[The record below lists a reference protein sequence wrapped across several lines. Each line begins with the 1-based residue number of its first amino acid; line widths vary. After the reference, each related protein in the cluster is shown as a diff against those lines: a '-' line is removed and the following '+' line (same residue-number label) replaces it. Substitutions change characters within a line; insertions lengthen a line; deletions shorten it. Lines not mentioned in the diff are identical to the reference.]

1 MSASTLSRPAP
12 MLPITLPDCTAFQM
26 VFVEGGDFL
35 RGDIHGDIDEAARPP
50 HPVRVDSF
58 YIGQYPVTQAL
69 WRAVALSPEG
79 KRRKMEPEP
88 FRFKGSEQLP
98 AENISWN
105 DITQQFLPAL
115 NALTGQDFSL
125 PTEAQWE
132 YAARGGR
139 HHRDGYRYAGSDKL
153 KELAW
158 FDGNSGKKTHE
169 VGQKYP
175 NQLGLYDMSGNVWE
189 WCADAY
195 DSDFYKACAERA
207 DKAGR
212 PIDNPFCER
221 GSRRVL
227 RGGSC
232 WDEPQDCTV
241 AFRIIFDPA
250 NRNYDLGF
258 RLLLQLGATKA

>member
-1 MSASTLSRPAP
+1 MSASTLSQPAP
-12 MLPITLPDCTAFQM
+12 IMPITLPDGTAFHM
-26 VFVEGGDFL
+26 VLVEGGIFM
-35 RGDIHGDIDEAARPP
+35 RGDSHGDVDDAARPP

-58 YIGQYPVTQAL
+58 YMGQYSVTQAL
-69 WRAVALSPEG
+69 WRAVALSAEG
-79 KRRKMEPEP
+79 KRREMEPEP
-88 FRFKGSEQLP
+88 FYFKGSEQLP

-115 NALTGQDFSL
+115 NALSGQDFRL

-158 FDGNSGKKTHE
+158 FDGNSGNKTQE

-195 DSDFYKACAERA
+195 YEKFYENCSKKVEATG
-207 DKAGR
+207 K
-212 PIDNPFCER
+212 PLDNPFCEE
-221 GSRRVL
+221 GARRVL
-227 RGGSC
+227 RGGC
-232 WDEPQDCTV
+232 FWLEPRYCAV
-241 AFRIIFDPA
+241 AYRSDGDPA
-250 NRNYDLGF
+250 NRGHCGF
-258 RLLLQLGATKA
+258 RLLLQLGATKG

>member
-1 MSASTLSRPAP
+1 MSASTLTQPAP
-12 MLPITLPDCTAFQM
+12 ILPITLPDGLAFDM
-26 VFVEGGDFL
+26 VLVEGGVFM
-35 RGDIHGDIDEAARPP
+35 RGDLHGDLEQESALPP

-58 YIGQYPVTQAL
+58 YMGQYSVTQAL
-69 WRAVALSPEG
+69 WRAVALSAEG
-79 KRRKMEPEP
+79 KQRQMEPEP
-88 FRFKGSEQLP
+88 FYFKGSEQLP

-115 NALTGQDFSL
+115 NALTGQDFRL

-139 HHRDGYRYAGSDKL
+139 HHRNGYRYAGSDKL

-189 WCADAY
+189 WCGDAY
-195 DSDFYKACAERA
+195 DKDFYKTCGKRA
-207 DKAGR
+207 G
-212 PIDNPFCER
+212 PIDNPFCKE
-221 GSRRVL
+221 GAGRVL

-232 WDEPQDCTV
+232 WGGSRYCAV
-241 AFRIIFDPA
+241 AIRVVSDPA
-250 NRNYDLGF
+250 NRSSLYGF
-258 RLLLQLGATKA
+258 RLLLQLGATKG

>member
-12 MLPITLPDCTAFQM
+12 QLPITLPDGTAFHM

-35 RGDIHGDIDEAARPP
+35 RGDIHGDIEQESALPP
-50 HPVRVDSF
+50 HRVRLGSF

-69 WRAVALSPEG
+69 WRAVALSAEG
-79 KRRKMEPEP
+79 KQRQMEPEP
-88 FRFKGSEQLP
+88 FYFKGSEQLP

-115 NALTGQDFSL
+115 NALTGQDFRL

-158 FDGNSGKKTHE
+158 FEDNSGGKTHE

-175 NQLGLYDMSGNVWE
+175 NQLGLYDMSGNVYE

-195 DSDFYKACAERA
+195 DGDFYKTCA
-207 DKAGR
+207 KSAG
-212 PIDNPFCER
+212 PIDNPFCKE
-221 GSRRVL
+221 GTWRVL

-232 WDEPQDCTV
+232 WIGPLYCAV
-241 AFRIIFDPA
+241 AFRFVNDPA
-250 NRNYDLGF
+250 YRNFVNGF
-258 RLLLQLGATKA
+258 RLLLQLGATKG

>member
-1 MSASTLSRPAP
+1 
-12 MLPITLPDCTAFQM
+12 MLPITLPDGTAFQM
-26 VFVEGGDFL
+26 VFVEGGTFL

-58 YIGQYPVTQAL
+58 YLGQYPVTQGL
-69 WRAVALSPEG
+69 WRAVALSAEG
-79 KRRKMEPEP
+79 KRRQMEPEP

-115 NALTGQDFSL
+115 NALTGQDFRL

-158 FDGNSGKKTHE
+158 FEDNSGGKTHE

-175 NQLGLYDMSGNVWE
+175 NQLGLYDMSGNVYE

-195 DSDFYKACAERA
+195 DGDFYKTCA
-207 DKAGR
+207 KSAG
-212 PIDNPFCER
+212 PIDNPFCKE
-221 GSRRVL
+221 GTGRVL
-227 RGGSC
+227 RGGSY
-232 WDEPQDCTV
+232 WDGPQDCAV
-241 AFRIIFDPA
+241 AFRYISGPA
-250 NRNYDLGF
+250 GRSNDFGF
-258 RLLLQLGATKA
+258 RLLLQLGATKG

>member
-1 MSASTLSRPAP
+1 MSASTLSRPAL
-12 MLPITLPDCTAFQM
+12 MLPITLPNGAAFQM
-26 VFVEGGDFL
+26 VFVEGGTFT
-35 RGDIHGDIDEAARPP
+35 RGDIHGDIDEDACPT
-50 HPVRVDSF
+50 HPVRLDSF

-69 WRAVALSPEG
+69 WRAVALSAEG
-79 KRRKMEPEP
+79 KQRQMEPEP
-88 FRFKGSEQLP
+88 FYFKGSEQLP

-115 NALTGQDFSL
+115 NALTGQDFRL

-158 FDGNSGKKTHE
+158 FEDNSGGKTHE

-175 NQLGLYDMSGNVWE
+175 NQLGLYDMSGNVYE

-195 DSDFYKACAERA
+195 DGDFYKTCA
-207 DKAGR
+207 KSAG
-212 PIDNPFCER
+212 PIDNPFCKE
-221 GSRRVL
+221 GTGRVL
-227 RGGSC
+227 RGGSF
-232 WDEPQDCTV
+232 WRGPQDCAV
-241 AFRIIFDPA
+241 AVRLIGDPA
-250 NRNYDLGF
+250 DRGFNGGF
-258 RLLLQLGATKA
+258 RLLLQLGATKG

>member
-12 MLPITLPDCTAFQM
+12 MLPITLPDGTAFQM

-35 RGDIHGDIDEAARPP
+35 RGDIHGDLEQEAALPTHR
-50 HPVRVDSF
+50 VRVDNF
-58 YIGQYPVTQAL
+58 YLGQYPVTQAL
-69 WRAVALSPEG
+69 WRTVALSPEG
-79 KRRKMEPEP
+79 KQRQMAPEP
-88 FRFKGSEQLP
+88 FYFKDGELLP
-98 AENISWN
+98 AENISWD

-115 NALTGQDFSL
+115 NALTGQDFRL

-158 FDGNSGKKTHE
+158 FDGNSGNETHE

-175 NQLGLYDMSGNVWE
+175 NQLGLYDLSGNVWE

-195 DSDFYKACAERA
+195 DWDFYKTCA
-207 DKAGR
+207 KNAG
-212 PIDNPFCER
+212 PIDNPFCKE
-221 GSRRVL
+221 GVRRVL

-232 WDEPQDCTV
+232 RGGPQFCAV
-241 AFRIIFDPA
+241 AFRIGGNSAFLDFT
-250 NRNYDLGF
+250 GF
-258 RLLLQLGATKA
+258 RLLL

>member
-12 MLPITLPDCTAFQM
+12 QLPITLPDGTAFQM
-26 VFVEGGDFL
+26 VFVEGGTFL
-35 RGDIHGDIDEAARPP
+35 RGDIHGDLEQEEARPP
-50 HPVRVDSF
+50 HHVRVDSF

-69 WRAVALSPEG
+69 WRAVALSAEG
-79 KRRKMEPEP
+79 KQRKMEPEP
-88 FRFKGSEQLP
+88 FRFKGSELLP
-98 AENISWN
+98 AENISWD

-115 NALTGQDFSL
+115 NALTGQDFRL

-139 HHRDGYRYAGSDKL
+139 HYRDGYRYAGSDKL

-158 FDGNSGKKTHE
+158 FDGNSGNNTHE

-195 DSDFYKACAERA
+195 DKDFYKTCAKSAE
-207 DKAGR
+207 
-212 PIDNPFCER
+212 PIDNPFCE
-221 GSRRVL
+221 GGTGRVL

-232 WDEPQDCTV
+232 WDGPRHCTV
-241 AFRIIFDPA
+241 ALRISSDPA
-250 NRNYDLGF
+250 HRNDFDGF
-258 RLLLQLGATKA
+258 RLLLQLGATKG

>member
-12 MLPITLPDCTAFQM
+12 QLPITLPDGTAFQM
-26 VFVEGGDFL
+26 VFVEGGTFL
-35 RGDIHGDIDEAARPP
+35 RGDIHGDIDEDARPT
-50 HPVRVDSF
+50 HRVSVDSF
-58 YIGQYPVTQAL
+58 YIGQYTVTQAL
-69 WRAVALSPEG
+69 WRAVALSAEG
-79 KRRKMEPEP
+79 KQRQMEPEP
-88 FRFKGSEQLP
+88 FYFKGSEQLP

-125 PTEAQWE
+125 PTESQWE

-158 FDGNSGKKTHE
+158 FEDNSGNKTHE
-169 VGQKYP
+169 VGQKYL

-195 DSDFYKACAERA
+195 DADFYKTCAKSAE
-207 DKAGR
+207 KASG
-212 PIDNPFCER
+212 PIDNPFCKE
-221 GSRRVL
+221 GAGRVL

-232 WDEPQDCTV
+232 WGVPRHCTV
-241 AFRIIFDPA
+241 AVRGGDGPA
-250 NRNYDLGF
+250 RRLNGFGF